1 MRFYKIFLL
10 SKQIKMKKIESIS
23 IQQLDNRQ
31 LVQNRLKSDILL
43 SANLGF
49 DDTLFKHPSR
59 MDAFAA
65 IFCVSG
71 KAEVQVN
78 LKKYTLE
85 SGTMAL
91 HVPENIIQINSCEN
105 LIVYPFIISSAFIQK
120 LHIETKDLIN
130 LYMAA
135 KTVPVFS
142 LQYADI
148 HILEKYYYLMESILQ
163 SETGYKDNMTI
174 GLTTSFLYKVYD
186 ILVRKLK
193 EKEYVRKVPERCET
207 VFEDFI
213 KVLNLFHG
221 TEHSLS
227 FFAQRLNFTPN
238 YLSSRVKEYSGR
250 TATEWIEE
258 SVILE
263 AKTMLKH
270 TDLTIQE
277 IAYKLNFPTQTFF
290 GKYFKRITG
299 LSPKQYRTS

>member
-1 MRFYKIFLL
+1 
-10 SKQIKMKKIESIS
+10 MKKIESIS
-23 IQQLDNRQ
+23 IQQLDNKK
-31 LVQNRLKSDILL
+31 LAQNRLKSDILL

-71 KAEVQVN
+71 KAEVQIN
-78 LKKYTLE
+78 LKKYVLK
-85 SGTMAL
+85 SGTLAL

-105 LIVYPFIISSAFIQK
+105 LIVYPFIISSEFIQK
-120 LHIETKDLIN
+120 IHIETKDLMN

-135 KTVPVFS
+135 KTSPVLD
-142 LQYADI
+142 LQYEDI

-163 SETGYKDNMTI
+163 SETTYKDRMTI
-174 GLTTSFLYKVYD
+174 GVTSSFLYKIYD
-186 ILVRKLK
+186 ILIKKLK
-193 EKEYVRKVPERCET
+193 EKEYTRKIPERCEI

-213 KVLNLFHG
+213 KELNLFNG
-221 TEHSLS
+221 TKHSLS
-227 FFAQRLNFTPN
+227 FFAQRLNLTPN
-238 YLSSRVKEYSGR
+238 YLSCRVKEYSGR

-270 TDLTIQE
+270 TNLTIQE

-299 LSPKQYRTS
+299 ISPKQYRMS

>member
-1 MRFYKIFLL
+1 
-10 SKQIKMKKIESIS
+10 MKKIESIS
-23 IQQLDNRQ
+23 IQQLDNKK
-31 LVQNRLKSDILL
+31 LAQNRLKSDILL

-71 KAEVQVN
+71 KAEVQIN
-78 LKKYTLE
+78 LKKYVLK
-85 SGTMAL
+85 SGTLAL

-105 LIVYPFIISSAFIQK
+105 LIVYPFIISSEFIQK
-120 LHIETKDLIN
+120 IHFETKDLMN

-135 KTVPVFS
+135 KTSSVLD
-142 LQYADI
+142 LQYEDI

-163 SETGYKDNMTI
+163 SETTYKDRMTI
-174 GLTTSFLYKVYD
+174 GVTSSFLYKIYD
-186 ILVRKLK
+186 ILIKKLK
-193 EKEYVRKVPERCET
+193 EKEYTRKIPERCEI

-213 KVLNLFHG
+213 KELNLFNG
-221 TEHSLS
+221 TKHSLS
-227 FFAQRLNFTPN
+227 FFAQRLNLTPN
-238 YLSSRVKEYSGR
+238 YLSCRVKEYSGR

-270 TDLTIQE
+270 TNLTIQE

-299 LSPKQYRTS
+299 ISPKQYRMS

>member
-1 MRFYKIFLL
+1 
-10 SKQIKMKKIESIS
+10 MKKIESIS
-23 IQQLDNRQ
+23 IRQ
-31 LVQNRLKSDILL
+31 LENELLTQNRLKSDILL

-49 DDTLFKHPSR
+49 DDTLFKYPSR
-59 MDAFAA
+59 MDAFAVM
-65 IFCVSG
+65 FCVNG
-71 KAEVQVN
+71 KAEAQIN
-78 LKKYTLE
+78 LKKYTLK

-105 LIVYPFIISSAFIQK
+105 LIVYSFIISSEFIQK
-120 LHIETKDLIN
+120 IHLETKDLIN

-135 KTVPVFS
+135 KTAPVLELEYS
-142 LQYADI
+142 DI

-163 SETGYKDNMTI
+163 SETTHKSNMTI
-174 GLTTSFLYKVYD
+174 GVTTSFLYKTYD
-186 ILVRKLK
+186 ILTKKLK
-193 EKEYVRKVPERCET
+193 ENEYTRKIPERCEI

-213 KVLNLFHG
+213 KEVNIFKG
-221 TEHSLS
+221 TKHSLS
-227 FFAQRLNFTPN
+227 FFAERLNLTPN

-250 TATEWIEE
+250 NATEWIED

-290 GKYFKRITG
+290 GKYFKRLTG
-299 LSPKQYRTS
+299 ISPKQYRIS

>member
-1 MRFYKIFLL
+1 
-10 SKQIKMKKIESIS
+10 MKKIESIS
-23 IQQLDNRQ
+23 IRQ
-31 LVQNRLKSDILL
+31 LENELLTQNRLKSDILL

-49 DDTLFKHPSR
+49 DGTLFKYPSR
-59 MDAFAA
+59 MDAFAVM
-65 IFCVSG
+65 FCVNG
-71 KAEVQVN
+71 KAEAQIN
-78 LKKYTLE
+78 LKKYTLK

-105 LIVYPFIISSAFIQK
+105 LIVYSFIISSEFIQK
-120 LHIETKDLIN
+120 IHLETKDLIN

-135 KTVPVFS
+135 KTAPVLELEYS
-142 LQYADI
+142 DI

-163 SETGYKDNMTI
+163 SETTHKSNMTI
-174 GLTTSFLYKVYD
+174 GVTTSFLYKIYD
-186 ILVRKLK
+186 ILTKKLK
-193 EKEYVRKVPERCET
+193 ENEYTRKIPERCEI

-213 KVLNLFHG
+213 KEVNIFKG
-221 TEHSLS
+221 TKHSLS
-227 FFAQRLNFTPN
+227 FFAERLNLTPN

-250 TATEWIEE
+250 NATEWIED

-290 GKYFKRITG
+290 GKYFKRLTG
-299 LSPKQYRTS
+299 ISPKQYRIS

>member
-1 MRFYKIFLL
+1 
-10 SKQIKMKKIESIS
+10 MKKIESIS
-23 IQQLDNRQ
+23 IQQLDNKK
-31 LVQNRLKSDILL
+31 LAQNRLKSDILL

-71 KAEVQVN
+71 KAEVQIN
-78 LKKYTLE
+78 LKKYVLK
-85 SGTMAL
+85 SGTLAL

-105 LIVYPFIISSAFIQK
+105 LIVYPFIISSEFIQK
-120 LHIETKDLIN
+120 IHFETKDLMN

-135 KTVPVFS
+135 KTSPVLD
-142 LQYADI
+142 LQYEDI

-163 SETGYKDNMTI
+163 PETTYKDRMTI
-174 GLTTSFLYKVYD
+174 GVTSSFLYKIYD
-186 ILVRKLK
+186 ILIKKLK
-193 EKEYVRKVPERCET
+193 EKEYTRKIPERCEI

-213 KVLNLFHG
+213 KELNLFNG
-221 TEHSLS
+221 TKHSLS
-227 FFAQRLNFTPN
+227 FFAQRLNLTPN
-238 YLSSRVKEYSGR
+238 YLSCRVKEYSGR

-270 TDLTIQE
+270 TNLTIQE

-299 LSPKQYRTS
+299 ISPKQYRMS

>member
-1 MRFYKIFLL
+1 
-10 SKQIKMKKIESIS
+10 MKKIESIS
-23 IQQLDNRQ
+23 IQQLDNKK
-31 LVQNRLKSDILL
+31 LAQNRLKSDILL

-59 MDAFAA
+59 MDTFAA

-71 KAEVQVN
+71 KAEVQIN
-78 LKKYTLE
+78 LKKYVLK
-85 SGTMAL
+85 SGTLAL

-105 LIVYPFIISSAFIQK
+105 LIVYPFIISSEFIQK
-120 LHIETKDLIN
+120 IHFETKDLMN

-135 KTVPVFS
+135 KTSPVLD
-142 LQYADI
+142 LQYEDI

-163 SETGYKDNMTI
+163 SETTYKDRMTI
-174 GLTTSFLYKVYD
+174 GVTSSFLYKIYD
-186 ILVRKLK
+186 ILIKKLK
-193 EKEYVRKVPERCET
+193 EKEYTRKIPERCEI

-213 KVLNLFHG
+213 KELNLFNG
-221 TEHSLS
+221 TKHSLS
-227 FFAQRLNFTPN
+227 FFAQRLNLTPN
-238 YLSSRVKEYSGR
+238 YLSCRVKEYSGR

-270 TDLTIQE
+270 TNLTIQE

-299 LSPKQYRTS
+299 ISPKQYRMS

>member
-1 MRFYKIFLL
+1 
-10 SKQIKMKKIESIS
+10 MKKIESIS
-23 IQQLDNRQ
+23 IQQLDNKK
-31 LVQNRLKSDILL
+31 LAKNRLKSDILL

-71 KAEVQVN
+71 KAEVQIN
-78 LKKYTLE
+78 LKKYVLK
-85 SGTMAL
+85 SGTLAL

-105 LIVYPFIISSAFIQK
+105 LIVYPFIISSEFIQK
-120 LHIETKDLIN
+120 IHFETKDLMN

-135 KTVPVFS
+135 KTSPVLD
-142 LQYADI
+142 LQYEDI

-163 SETGYKDNMTI
+163 SETTYKDRMTI
-174 GLTTSFLYKVYD
+174 GVTSSFLYKIYD
-186 ILVRKLK
+186 ILIKKLK
-193 EKEYVRKVPERCET
+193 EKEYTRKIPERCEI

-213 KVLNLFHG
+213 KELNLFNG
-221 TEHSLS
+221 TKHSLS
-227 FFAQRLNFTPN
+227 FFAQRLNLTPN
-238 YLSSRVKEYSGR
+238 YLSCRVKEYSGR

-270 TDLTIQE
+270 TNLTIQE

-299 LSPKQYRTS
+299 ISPKQYRMS

>member
-1 MRFYKIFLL
+1 
-10 SKQIKMKKIESIS
+10 MKKIESIS
-23 IQQLDNRQ
+23 IQQLDNKK
-31 LVQNRLKSDILL
+31 LAQNRLKSDILL

-59 MDAFAA
+59 MNAFAA

-71 KAEVQVN
+71 KAEVQIN
-78 LKKYTLE
+78 LKKYVLK
-85 SGTMAL
+85 SGTLAL

-105 LIVYPFIISSAFIQK
+105 LIVYPFIISSEFIQK
-120 LHIETKDLIN
+120 IHFETKDLMN

-135 KTVPVFS
+135 KTSPVLD
-142 LQYADI
+142 LQYEDI

-163 SETGYKDNMTI
+163 SETTYKDRMTI
-174 GLTTSFLYKVYD
+174 GVTSSFLYKIYD
-186 ILVRKLK
+186 ILIKKLK
-193 EKEYVRKVPERCET
+193 EKEYTRKIPERCEI

-213 KVLNLFHG
+213 KELNLFNG
-221 TEHSLS
+221 TKHSLS
-227 FFAQRLNFTPN
+227 FFAQRLNLTPN
-238 YLSSRVKEYSGR
+238 YLSCRVKEYSGR

-270 TDLTIQE
+270 TNLTIQE

-299 LSPKQYRTS
+299 ISPKQYRMS

>member
-1 MRFYKIFLL
+1 
-10 SKQIKMKKIESIS
+10 MKKIESIS
-23 IQQLDNRQ
+23 IQQLDNKK
-31 LVQNRLKSDILL
+31 LAQNRLKSDILL

-71 KAEVQVN
+71 KAEVQIN
-78 LKKYTLE
+78 LKKYVLK
-85 SGTMAL
+85 SGTLVL

-105 LIVYPFIISSAFIQK
+105 LIVYPFIISSEFIQK
-120 LHIETKDLIN
+120 IHFETKDLMN

-135 KTVPVFS
+135 KTSPVLD
-142 LQYADI
+142 LQYEDI

-163 SETGYKDNMTI
+163 SETTYKDRMTI
-174 GLTTSFLYKVYD
+174 GVTSSFLYKIYD
-186 ILVRKLK
+186 ILIKKLK
-193 EKEYVRKVPERCET
+193 EKEYTRKIPERCEI

-213 KVLNLFHG
+213 KELNLFNG
-221 TEHSLS
+221 TKHSLS
-227 FFAQRLNFTPN
+227 FFAQRLNLTPN
-238 YLSSRVKEYSGR
+238 YLSCRVKEYSGR

-270 TDLTIQE
+270 TNLTIQE

-299 LSPKQYRTS
+299 ISPKQYRMS

>member
-1 MRFYKIFLL
+1 
-10 SKQIKMKKIESIS
+10 MKKIESIS
-23 IQQLDNRQ
+23 IQQLDNKK
-31 LVQNRLKSDILL
+31 LAQNRLKSDILL

-71 KAEVQVN
+71 KAEVQIN
-78 LKKYTLE
+78 LKKYVLK
-85 SGTMAL
+85 SGTLAL

-105 LIVYPFIISSAFIQK
+105 LIVYPFIISSEFIQK
-120 LHIETKDLIN
+120 IHFETKDLMN

-135 KTVPVFS
+135 KTSPV
-142 LQYADI
+142 LDIQYEDI

-163 SETGYKDNMTI
+163 SETTYKDRMTI
-174 GLTTSFLYKVYD
+174 GVTSSFLYKIYD
-186 ILVRKLK
+186 ILIKKLK
-193 EKEYVRKVPERCET
+193 EKGYTRKIPERCEI

-213 KVLNLFHG
+213 KELNLFNG
-221 TEHSLS
+221 TKHSLS
-227 FFAQRLNFTPN
+227 FFAQRLNLTPN
-238 YLSSRVKEYSGR
+238 YLSCRVKEYSGR

-270 TDLTIQE
+270 TNLTIQE

-299 LSPKQYRTS
+299 ISPKQYRMS

>member
-1 MRFYKIFLL
+1 
-10 SKQIKMKKIESIS
+10 MKKIESIS
-23 IQQLDNRQ
+23 IQQLDNKK
-31 LVQNRLKSDILL
+31 LAQNRLKSDILL

-71 KAEVQVN
+71 KAEVQIN
-78 LKKYTLE
+78 LKKYVLK
-85 SGTMAL
+85 SGTLAL

-105 LIVYPFIISSAFIQK
+105 LIVYPFIISSEFIQK
-120 LHIETKDLIN
+120 IHFETKDLMN

-135 KTVPVFS
+135 KTSPVLD
-142 LQYADI
+142 LQYEDI

-163 SETGYKDNMTI
+163 SETTYKDRMTI
-174 GLTTSFLYKVYD
+174 GVTSSFLYKIYD
-186 ILVRKLK
+186 ILIKKLK
-193 EKEYVRKVPERCET
+193 EKEYTRKIPERCEI

-213 KVLNLFHG
+213 KELNLFNG
-221 TEHSLS
+221 TKHSLS
-227 FFAQRLNFTPN
+227 FFAQKLNLTPN
-238 YLSSRVKEYSGR
+238 YLSCRVKEYSGR

-270 TDLTIQE
+270 TNLTIQE

-299 LSPKQYRTS
+299 ISPKQYRMS

>member
-1 MRFYKIFLL
+1 
-10 SKQIKMKKIESIS
+10 
-23 IQQLDNRQ
+23 
-31 LVQNRLKSDILL
+31 
-43 SANLGF
+43 
-49 DDTLFKHPSR
+49 

-71 KAEVQVN
+71 KAEAQIN
-78 LKKYTLE
+78 LKKYTLK

-105 LIVYPFIISSAFIQK
+105 LVIYPFIISSSFIQK

-130 LYMAA
+130 LYIAA
-135 KTVPVFS
+135 KTMPILD

-163 SETGYKDNMTI
+163 SETDYKDNMTI
-174 GLTTSFLYKVYD
+174 GLTTSFLYKIYN
-186 ILVRKLK
+186 ILTRMLK
-193 EKEYVRKVPERCET
+193 EKEHVRKMPERCEM

-213 KVLNLFHG
+213 KELNSFHG

-227 FFAQRLNFTPN
+227 FFAKRLSFTPN

-270 TDLTIQE
+270 TNLTIQE
-277 IAYKLNFPTQTFF
+277 ISYKLNFPTQTFF

-299 LSPKQYRTS
+299 MSPKQYRSS